1 MSRDREEGRDVV
13 GSLWSSD
20 FACDRTCESCAHAMG
35 HDLQYGVLY
44 HLCVCGPCDG
54 ESPEPRRDDYVFT
67 GPGPAPSRTVCVGS
81 LVSLSLLPERVR
93 FGFPFVSTF
102 VSRVTYLV
110 CRAVPGRSPLG
121 IRGARMAR
129 EMRAEKRQ
137 PRLVF
142 ESTLYILPRFTFNLG
157 LADVQVRPEPEPER
171 SCDRLRVSRRHDPS
185 RSPLGL
191 RPLVEAPWM
200 CGEWEGWD

>member
-1 MSRDREEGRDVV
+1 MSSGLSGPRTSLATGHASLVRMRWAMTYSMGSCITCAFVARVTARAQSRDVTITFLRDPAR
-13 GSLWSSD
+13 LL
-20 FACDRTCESCAHAMG
+20 R
-35 HDLQYGVLY
+35 VLY
-44 HLCVCGPCDG
+44 VWGLSSLCLCCPSVFGSVFRSFRLSSHESRIWSAVRCRG
-54 ESPEPRRDDYVFT
+54 E
-67 GPGPAPSRTVCVGS
+67 A
-81 LVSLSLLPERVR
+81 
-93 FGFPFVSTF
+93 
-102 VSRVTYLV
+102 
-110 CRAVPGRSPLG
+110 LG

-137 PRLVF
+137 PRLVL
-142 ESTLYILPRFTFNLG
+142 ESTLHILPRFTFNLG

>member
-1 MSRDREEGRDVV
+1 MSSGLSGPRTSLATGHASLVRMRWAMTYSM
-13 GSLWSSD
+13 GS
-20 FACDRTCESCAHAMG
+20 CITCAFVA
-35 HDLQYGVLY
+35 
-44 HLCVCGPCDG
+44 PCDG

-81 LVSLSLLPERVR
+81 LVSLYSAARACSVR
-93 FGFPFVSTF
+93 FSVRFDFRLARAE
-102 VSRVTYLV
+102 SRLP
-110 CRAVPGRSPLG
+110 CGAPGRSG

-137 PRLVF
+137 PRLVL
-142 ESTLYILPRFTFNLG
+142 ESTLHILPRFTFNLG

>member
-1 MSRDREEGRDVV
+1 MSSGLSGPRTSLATGHASLVRMRWAMTYSM
-13 GSLWSSD
+13 GS
-20 FACDRTCESCAHAMG
+20 CITCAFVA
-35 HDLQYGVLY
+35 
-44 HLCVCGPCDG
+44 PCDG

>member
-1 MSRDREEGRDVV
+1 MGSCITCAFVARVTARAQSRDVTITFLRDPAR
-13 GSLWSSD
+13 LL
-20 FACDRTCESCAHAMG
+20 R
-35 HDLQYGVLY
+35 VLY
-44 HLCVCGPCDG
+44 VWGLSSLCLCC
-54 ESPEPRRDDYVFT
+54 
-67 GPGPAPSRTVCVGS
+67 PS
-81 LVSLSLLPERVR
+81 VR
-93 FGFPFVSTF
+93 FAFGFPFVSRLTF
-102 VSRVTYLV
+102 R
-110 CRAVPGRSPLG
+110 PGFENSMYFDFRLPRCG
-121 IRGARMAR
+121 GEAGYPRGARMAR

-137 PRLVF
+137 PRLVL
-142 ESTLYILPRFTFNLG
+142 ESTLHILPRFTFNLG